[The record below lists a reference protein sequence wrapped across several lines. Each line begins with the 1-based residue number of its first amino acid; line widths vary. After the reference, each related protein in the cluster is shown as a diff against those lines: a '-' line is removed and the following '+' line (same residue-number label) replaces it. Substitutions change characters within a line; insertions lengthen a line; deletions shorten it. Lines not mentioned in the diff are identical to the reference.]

1 MLIGIGLG
9 AWGFKYANDAAY
21 RRVAVGIL
29 FVIGIASTGRLT
41 DKGVK
46 LLHSPNA
53 AAFSSCG

>member
-1 MLIGIGLG
+1 
-9 AWGFKYANDAAY
+9 
-21 RRVAVGIL
+21 
-29 FVIGIASTGRLT
+29 VIGIASTGRLT